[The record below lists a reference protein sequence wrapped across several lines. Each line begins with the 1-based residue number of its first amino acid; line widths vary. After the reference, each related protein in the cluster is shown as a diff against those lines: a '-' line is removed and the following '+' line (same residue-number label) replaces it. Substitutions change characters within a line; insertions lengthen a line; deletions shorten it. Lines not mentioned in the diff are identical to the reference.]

1 MRTRTDP
8 GWGALVLR
16 LAEVVALLTP
26 LEAAVTFS
34 GLGSLPKL
42 ATGLLIVLFILSFAR
57 RRRFEDTKPFGFILF
72 AHVGWL
78 MLSSIWASDPKEASF
93 RLQLLVQLALFGVV
107 FCQLANS
114 PRQRARIALAFGIGT
129 TIASFIVIS
138 NWLNNVS
145 YLGYGIGVEAT
156 VDNTGEIARFTVG
169 GEDPNHIATMI
180 AVGTVLIYWGGWELF
195 RRRGRLL
202 CCGAIA
208 IMFFGALLTGSR
220 GSSVLAPTAVALY
233 LAWVRLRRDLAKF
246 IGTVI
251 LAGLVGVVV
260 WSFLPTS
267 TKVRMSTSFDG
278 NQATSKLRQE
288 IWIAGIHAWQ
298 DQPLHGVGI
307 GSYAPA
313 VRDELSK
320 GLVAHNTLL
329 NEMVEQGLI
338 GLAISLAPIILI
350 WRRAGLLDEY
360 RQVRARALLI
370 MYLVTTLGLSLELK
384 KVTFLVFAL
393 LAAEVRAI
401 RLRAPALGT
410 RENLSGSV
418 LQLPAL
424 DSRGTRVSST

>member
-8 GWGALVLR
+8 GWGSLVLR

-26 LEAAVTFS
+26 LEAAVNFS

-42 ATGLLIVLFILSFAR
+42 ATGLLIVMFVLSFAR
-57 RRRFEDTKPFGFILF
+57 RRRYEDTKPFGFILF
-72 AHVGWL
+72 AHVSWL
-78 MLSSIWASDPKEASF
+78 MLSSIWASNATEASV
-93 RLQLLVQLALFGVV
+93 RLQLLYQLALFGVV

-114 PRQRARIALAFGIGT
+114 PRQRARLALAFGIGT
-129 TIASFIVIS
+129 TIASVIVIA

-169 GEDPNHIATMI
+169 GEDPNHVATMI
-180 AVGTVLIYWGGWELF
+180 AVGAVLMFWGGWDLLKH
-195 RRRGRLL
+195 RGRMF
-202 CCGAIA
+202 CVGAIA
-208 IMFFGALLTGSR
+208 VMFFAALLTGSR
-220 GSSVLAPTAVALY
+220 GSSVLAPTAVAMY

-298 DQPLHGVGI
+298 EQPFQGVGI
-307 GSYAPA
+307 GSYPDA
-313 VRDELSK
+313 VRNELSK
-320 GLVAHNTLL
+320 PLVAHNTLL

-338 GLAISLAPIILI
+338 GLAISLAPIVLI

-370 MYLVTTLGLSLELK
+370 MYLVTTLALSLELK
-384 KVTFLVFAL
+384 KVTFFVFAL
-393 LAAEVRAI
+393 LAAEVRAV
-401 RLRAPALGT
+401 RLRIPAGT
-410 RENLSGSV
+410 PEHSPSAVGQWTTPVPVGSR
-418 LQLPAL
+418 L
-424 DSRGTRVSST
+424 SST

>member
-26 LEAAVTFS
+26 LEAAVNFS

-42 ATGLLIVLFILSFAR
+42 ATGLLIVMFVLSFAR
-57 RRRFEDTKPFGFILF
+57 RRRYEDTKPFGLILF

-78 MLSSIWASDPKEASF
+78 MLSSIWAADANEASS
-93 RLQLLVQLALFGVV
+93 RLQLLGQLALFGVV

-114 PRQRARIALAFGIGT
+114 HRQRARLALAFGIGT
-129 TIASFIVIS
+129 TVASVIVIL

-180 AVGTVLIYWGGWELF
+180 VVGAVLIYWGGWDLLKH
-195 RRRGRLL
+195 RGRLA
-202 CCGAIA
+202 CSGAIA
-208 IMFFGALLTGSR
+208 VMFFAAMLTGSR
-220 GSSVLAPTAVALY
+220 GSSVLAPTGVALY

-246 IGTVI
+246 IGTV
-251 LAGLVGVVV
+251 LVAAVAGVVV
-260 WSFLPTS
+260 WSFLPNS
-267 TKVRMSTSFDG
+267 TRVRMSTSFDG
-278 NQATSKLRQE
+278 NQATSKIRQE

-298 DQPLHGVGI
+298 ERPFHGVGI

-370 MYLVTTLGLSLELK
+370 MYLVTTLALSLELK
-384 KVTFLVFAL
+384 KVTFLV
-393 LAAEVRAI
+393 RAH
-401 RLRAPALGT
+401 AMET
-410 RENLSGSV
+410 RERTPNPA
-418 LQLPAL
+418 LQLPPPV
-424 DSRGTRVSST
+424 SRGTRVSST